1 MHLPL
6 ENSTTPIAILKVLD
20 LSCYL
25 KLNTEDIQHILCSCK
40 NLTEIDFS
48 KSKLR
53 TKSISALV
61 NFVPSD
67 LLKLNLSGLRI
78 NDRNLEKLVKRCK
91 KIIELDL
98 SSTLITLKGVI
109 SISDNLSNSLVNLSL
124 PNEIGLCLYSSPDL
138 CEIIVLIPRY
148 LYYR

>member
-1 MHLPL
+1 LYPLL
-6 ENSTTPIAILKVLD
+6 ENSITRIAILKVLD
-20 LSCYL
+20 LSFYL

-78 NDRNLEKLVKRCK
+78 NDRNLEKLVKRCI

-98 SSTLITLKGVI
+98 SSTLITLKGMAIRVVEF
-109 SISDNLSNSLVNLSL
+109 SNG
-124 PNEIGLCLYSSPDL
+124 EYKIRK
-138 CEIIVLIPRY
+138 IFA
-148 LYYR
+148 

>member
-1 MHLPL
+1 MYPPL
-6 ENSTTPIAILKVLD
+6 ENSTTGIAILKVLD

-78 NDRNLEKLVKRCK
+78 NDRNLEKLVKRCN

-98 SSTLITLKGVI
+98 SSTLITLKGMAIRVVEF
-109 SISDNLSNSLVNLSL
+109 SNGGYK
-124 PNEIGLCLYSSPDL
+124 IRK
-138 CEIIVLIPRY
+138 IFA
-148 LYYR
+148 

>member
-1 MHLPL
+1 M
-6 ENSTTPIAILKVLD
+6 
-20 LSCYL
+20 
-25 KLNTEDIQHILCSCK
+25 
-40 NLTEIDFS
+40 TEIDFS

-98 SSTLITLKGVI
+98 GSTLITLKGMTIRVVEFSNGGYKI
-109 SISDNLSNSLVNLSL
+109 RNIFGLRINVLKRLLNLENWVNGEVSKSAK
-124 PNEIGLCLYSSPDL
+124 I
-138 CEIIVLIPRY
+138 
-148 LYYR
+148 

>member
-1 MHLPL
+1 M
-6 ENSTTPIAILKVLD
+6 
-20 LSCYL
+20 
-25 KLNTEDIQHILCSCK
+25 
-40 NLTEIDFS
+40 TEIDFS

-61 NFVPSD
+61 NFVPSN

-98 SSTLITLKGVI
+98 SSTLITLKGMAIRVAEFLNRGYKI
-109 SISDNLSNSLVNLSL
+109 RKIFD
-124 PNEIGLCLYSSPDL
+124 
-138 CEIIVLIPRY
+138 
-148 LYYR
+148 

>member
-1 MHLPL
+1 ML
-6 ENSTTPIAILKVLD
+6 ENSITHIAIIKVLD

-61 NFVPSD
+61 NSVPSD

-98 SSTLITLKGVI
+98 SSTLITLKGMTIWIVEFSNGKYKFRKI
-109 SISDNLSNSLVNLSL
+109 SA
-124 PNEIGLCLYSSPDL
+124 
-138 CEIIVLIPRY
+138 
-148 LYYR
+148 